1 MRTAEER
8 DPDIDLG
15 LFVQGLLDRPSR
27 PFLRDVELEGGGGG
41 GTAGIPGLLSYRPN
55 PTISVLYYWSPKP

>member
-41 GTAGIPGLLSYRPN
+41 GTAGDPWLAVLQTESHDFGSILLES
-55 PTISVLYYWSPKP
+55 